1 MNKYVYTKA
10 WDHLKWTKMLYYIKL
25 KAHKMLL
32 ALLFFSNII
41 LNLTESPDMNQML
54 LWEIFYVSQTGKCVL
69 SVLLVS
75 LCWNRKINVILVTFT
90 FVKEHMSKKISNV
103 ALLTFEGA
111 TFNVTFLT
119 LLLILVYPLTGFEA
133 AMMY

>member
-1 MNKYVYTKA
+1 
-10 WDHLKWTKMLYYIKL
+10 
-25 KAHKMLL
+25 
-32 ALLFFSNII
+32 
-41 LNLTESPDMNQML
+41 
-54 LWEIFYVSQTGKCVL
+54 
-69 SVLLVS
+69 
-75 LCWNRKINVILVTFT
+75 
-90 FVKEHMSKKISNV
+90 MSKKISNV